1 MVNSKLFHLLAICV
15 GGILLSGCVTA
26 EKYKAEKARSLNF
39 QRLLAQE
46 EKRTGELDAELRRV
60 KQENSE
66 LMSRNDELTNEVQA
80 ARSELDRVQ
89 EEVAMRE
96 AERQR
101 RQARTELSDTN
112 DSIPEAAPMATSIAE
127 SIVADAGSPR
137 YHVVVSGDTLFRLG
151 RQYGVSV
158 NQIREW
164 NGLTDDLIVVD
175 QQLIVGYE

>member
-1 MVNSKLFHLLAICV
+1 MTNRKLLHLLAICV
-15 GGILLSGCVTA
+15 GGMLLSGCVMA

-66 LMSRNDELTNEVQA
+66 LMSRNDEMANEVQA
-80 ARSELDRVQ
+80 ARSELDRVR

-101 RQARTELSDTN
+101 RQARTELRDT
-112 DSIPEAAPMATSIAE
+112 DSIPRAAPTATSIAE

-164 NGLTDDLIVVD
+164 NGLTDNLIVVD
-175 QQLIVGYE
+175 HMLIVGYE